1 MKDALRRWQALWN
14 PEQYHGWGRSR
25 NYFEGWYFKLIDPSE
40 RYALAV
46 IPGISMDKTGKQE
59 AFIQVLD
66 GKQCKAA
73 FHSFPAAAFVPTEG
87 TFEVQLGGN
96 YFSGSRL
103 ALQLPG
109 LEGVLH
115 FSSQHPWPSR
125 LGAPGIMGWYSFM
138 PFMECYH
145 GVVSVFH
152 QLSGQ
157 LSIEGKPVDFTGGIG
172 YMEKDWGRSFPSSW
186 IWMQSNHFD
195 HPEPVSVMVSVARI
209 PWLGSHFVGFIAGFL
224 WEGKIYRM
232 ATYTGARLQAAVVDG
247 HPTVVLTD
255 NRYRLEVTGLRAEG
269 ADLISPISG
278 RMTGKV
284 NESLLSQL
292 SLSFYDGNRLLFA
305 GIGRNAGL
313 ELAGRVE
320 EELINA

>member
-40 RYALAV
+40 QYALAV
-46 IPGISMDKTGKQE
+46 IPGISMDEAGRQE

-73 FHSFPAAAFVPTEG
+73 FHAFPGEAFIPTEG
-87 TFEVQLGGN
+87 KFEVQLGDS
-96 YFSGSRL
+96 YFSGNRL
-103 ALQLPG
+103 SLQLPG
-109 LEGVLH
+109 LEGQLH

-157 LSIEGKPVDFTGGIG
+157 LRVEGKLVDFTGGIG

-247 HPTVVLTD
+247 HPTVILTD
-255 NRYRLEVTGLRAEG
+255 SRYRLEVTGMRAEG

-292 SLSFYDGNRLLFA
+292 SLSFYEGNRLLFA
-305 GIGRNAGL
+305 GVGRNAGL
-313 ELAGRVE
+313 ELAGNVQ